1 MLIQMEGKDGTNLI
15 ALMDKF
21 VEQDPY
27 IKNGLVQS
35 YSVDPVVMTHQVK
48 DFDRLAS
55 DFIERA

>member
-35 YSVDPVVMTHQVK
+35 YSVDPVVMNH
-48 DFDRLAS
+48 
-55 DFIERA
+55 